1 MAEIVSQG
9 QGAFGRRHGLIEAF
23 LVIVA
28 AGAVVIAI
36 AWAVA
41 AGSGARVVPLEPT
54 QTQYLQ
60 APGLLEQRAGERSGG
75 TRLALDPALQEQRS
89 GERAGN

>member
-9 QGAFGRRHGLIEAF
+9 QGAFGRRHRLIEAF

-28 AGAVVIAI
+28 AGVVVIAI
-36 AWAVA
+36 AWAA

-75 TRLALDPALQEQRS
+75 TRLALDPGLQEQRS